1 MDSTLLDIFQLNPTD
16 VCVKVQSQNV
26 IFYQIFNQLA
36 QVSPFNS
43 IDEVVTWQNFTIVID
58 FRLLKPIQYFCCIG
72 IRHCDVMILNRQSI
86 ENRTHFTFSIDFRLC
101 FRLVTW
107 YYFSQNQISW
117 ENLIENLM
125 ENFNIWPHL

>member
-43 IDEVVTWQNFTIVID
+43 IDEVVT
-58 FRLLKPIQYFCCIG
+58 
-72 IRHCDVMILNRQSI
+72 
-86 ENRTHFTFSIDFRLC
+86 
-101 FRLVTW
+101 
-107 YYFSQNQISW
+107 
-117 ENLIENLM
+117 
-125 ENFNIWPHL
+125 